1 MTFEAG
7 EGGRSSR
14 RFGIGLSYV
23 AFGIYLAAALLLMKL
38 VVSFQWLS
46 ILTSRIV
53 IVLD

>member
-1 MTFEAG
+1 MNFGAG
-7 EGGRSSR
+7 EGDRGSR

-23 AFGIYLAAALLLMKL
+23 AFGLYLAAALLLMKL

-46 ILTSRIV
+46 ILMNRIV